1 MTTATDRSKPSPQ
14 VPRWLVRTIWATHR
28 FALRVTGGRWG
39 LREPAAGR
47 WGMLRLTTTGRRTGR
62 RRVAI
67 LGYIEDGQRW
77 LVPAMNGWADP
88 EPAWWLNLL
97 ANPDAQ
103 VVLPDGRPIDVV
115 AREAGEGEREELWAQ
130 FVALDTAAYTDANA
144 ALRSRPT
151 AIAILEP
158 RAAGDRNA

>member
-14 VPRWLVRTIWATHR
+14 VPRWLVRTIWTTHR

-67 LGYIEDGQRW
+67 LGYIEDGGNL

-97 ANPDAQ
+97 ANPDAS
-103 VVLPDGRPIDVV
+103 VVLPDGRSLDVV
-115 AREAGEGEREELWAQ
+115 ARAAGDREREELWGR

-151 AIAILEP
+151 QIAVLEP
-158 RAAGDRNA
+158 RATSGGNP